1 MGCCQAA
8 GICGSHLEE
17 IDMSRDKHT
26 NWIRP
31 LALAALG
38 FGAGAI
44 FGGGKLV
51 RVYDWQTEWTID
63 APLSTVYKVLTTPE
77 EQDKWWPSMR
87 VYRVTPLADIP
98 DGRTIE
104 YRVQQARSVARLVPP
119 FKITGVTADIEK
131 DHRLRT
137 VVTGGL
143 VGVLETLL
151 YSRPDG
157 GTRIVYHWYVRVHN
171 PVLNVLGFVF
181 EPAFRASHDHVMKE
195 GEAGLQ
201 RYFTENVPVQSED
214 KTFL

>member
-1 MGCCQAA
+1 
-8 GICGSHLEE
+8 
-17 IDMSRDKHT
+17 MSKDKNT

-51 RVYDWQTEWTID
+51 RVYDWETEWTID
-63 APLSTVYKVLTTPE
+63 APLPTVYQVLTTPE
-77 EQDKWWPSMR
+77 EQKKWWPSMK
-87 VYRVTPLADIP
+87 VYSVTPLAGIP

-104 YRVQQARSVARLVPP
+104 YRVQQAQSVARLVPP
-119 FKITGVTADIEK
+119 FKIIAVTAEIEK
-131 DHRLRT
+131 ERRLRS
-137 VVTGGL
+137 VVSGDL

-151 YSRPDG
+151 YNRPDG

-171 PVLNVLGFVF
+171 PLLNVLGFLF
-181 EPAFRASHDHVMKE
+181 EPMFRASHDHVMKE

-201 RYFTENVPVQSED
+201 RYCTQSIRVQSEG
-214 KTFL
+214 KTLL

>member
-1 MGCCQAA
+1 
-8 GICGSHLEE
+8 
-17 IDMSRDKHT
+17 MSRDKKT

-31 LALAALG
+31 LTLAALG

-104 YRVQQARSVARLVPP
+104 YRVQQAQSVARFVPP

-131 DHRLRT
+131 ERRLRT
-137 VVTGGL
+137 VVTGDL

-151 YSRPDG
+151 YSRADG
-157 GTRIVYHWYVRVHN
+157 GTSIVYHWYVRVHN

-181 EPAFRASHDHVMKE
+181 APMFQASHDHVMKE
-195 GEAGLQ
+195 GEAGLK
-201 RYFTENVPVQSED
+201 RYCTENVPVQSD
-214 KTFL
+214 FSS

>member
-1 MGCCQAA
+1 V
-8 GICGSHLEE
+8 EE
-17 IDMSRDKHT
+17 IIMSRDKKT

-31 LALAALG
+31 LTLAALG

-77 EQDKWWPSMR
+77 QQDKWWPSMR

-104 YRVQQARSVARLVPP
+104 YRVQQAQSVARFVPP

-131 DHRLRT
+131 ERRLRT
-137 VVTGGL
+137 VVTGDL

-157 GTRIVYHWYVRVHN
+157 GTSIVYHWYVRVHN

-181 EPAFRASHDHVMKE
+181 APMFRTSHDHVMKE
-195 GEAGLQ
+195 GEAGLK
-201 RYFTENVPVQSED
+201 RYCTENVPVQSD
-214 KTFL
+214 FSS

>member
-1 MGCCQAA
+1 
-8 GICGSHLEE
+8 
-17 IDMSRDKHT
+17 MSRDKHT

-38 FGAGAI
+38 VGVGAI

-51 RVYDWQTEWTID
+51 RGYDWQIEWSID
-63 APLSTVYKVLTTPE
+63 APLSAVYKVLTTPE

-87 VYRVTPLADIP
+87 VYRVTPLAGIP
-98 DGRTIE
+98 DGRMIE
-104 YRVQQARSVARLVPP
+104 YRVQQAPSVARLVPP

-131 DHRLRT
+131 ERRLRT
-137 VVTGGL
+137 VVSGDL

-157 GTRIVYHWYVRVHN
+157 GTRIVYHWYVRVPN

-181 EPAFRASHDHVMKE
+181 EPMFRASHDHVMKE

-201 RYFTENVPVQSED
+201 RYLTENKGLDIEH
-214 KTFL
+214 KF

>member
-1 MGCCQAA
+1 
-8 GICGSHLEE
+8 
-17 IDMSRDKHT
+17 MSKRKNT

-51 RVYDWQTEWTID
+51 RVYDWETEWTID
-63 APLSTVYKVLTTPE
+63 APLSTVYQALTTPE

-87 VYRVTPLADIP
+87 VHRVTPLANIP
-98 DGRTIE
+98 DGRMIE
-104 YRVQQARSVARLVPP
+104 YRVQQAQSVARLVPP
-119 FKITGVTADIEK
+119 FKIIGVTADIEK
-131 DHRLRT
+131 EHRLRT
-137 VVTGGL
+137 VVSGDL

-171 PVLNVLGFVF
+171 PVLNALGFLF
-181 EPAFRASHDHVMKE
+181 EPMFRASHNHVMEE
-195 GEAGLQ
+195 GEAGLR
-201 RYFTENVPVQSED
+201 RYCTENVRVRSEG

>member
-1 MGCCQAA
+1 
-8 GICGSHLEE
+8 
-17 IDMSRDKHT
+17 MSRDKNT

-51 RVYDWQTEWTID
+51 RAYDWQTEWNID
-63 APLSTVYKVLTTPE
+63 APLSTVYKALTTPE

-87 VYRVTPLADIP
+87 VHRVTSLEGIP

-104 YRVQQARSVARLVPP
+104 YRVQQAQSVARLVPP

-131 DHRLRT
+131 ERRLRT
-137 VVTGGL
+137 VVSGDL

-151 YSRPDG
+151 YSRSDG

-171 PVLNVLGFVF
+171 PVLNALGFLF
-181 EPAFRASHDHVMKE
+181 APMFQASHDHVMKE
-195 GEAGLQ
+195 GEAGLR
-201 RYFTENVPVQSED
+201 RYCKENVGVQSQD